1 MGTPRDM
8 LGELSASLMCAE
20 LGRLDLEISHLER
33 AGVDSF
39 HFDVMDG
46 HFAPN
51 LALTPDIVAALRPL
65 SQLPFCTHAMVEN
78 PEMWVEHLARAGT
91 NVFVFHVEATR
102 YPRRLMKRI
111 QDNGMTPGIAINPG
125 TPVETLQSVAD
136 ITYVLV
142 MTVEPGYAGQDWI
155 TTSPAKVRAVTQL
168 CGAAT
173 SIAVDGHVDRIT
185 APLLAEAGANV
196 FVCGTG
202 ALFGGRHDVSDYK
215 VSVDVMRGSVARV
228 ESQKFQ

>member
-1 MGTPRDM
+1 M

-20 LGRLDLEISHLER
+20 LGRLNAEVSELER

-65 SQLPFCTHAMVEN
+65 SQRPFCTHAMVEN
-78 PEMWVEHLARAGT
+78 PEMWVERLADAGT
-91 NVFVFHVEATR
+91 NVFIFHIEATR
-102 YPRRLMKRI
+102 YPRRLMKKIR
-111 QDNGMTPGIAINPG
+111 DHGMTPGIAINPG

-136 ITYVLV
+136 VGYVLV

-155 TTSPAKVRAVTQL
+155 ATSPVKVRAVAQV
-168 CGAAT
+168 CQAGT
-173 SIAVDGHVDRIT
+173 SIAVDGHVDRVT
-185 APLLAEAGANV
+185 APLLGEAGANV

-202 ALFGGRHDVSDYK
+202 ALFGGRHVASDYK
-215 VSVDVMRGSVARV
+215 VSLDVMRGSVAGVVRT
-228 ESQKFQ
+228 QPL